1 MSEKSCLSHGSDEP
15 AKGCAPPSRYQA
27 MWLFAMFDLP
37 VKTRMQRKRYT
48 RFRKHLLK
56 EGFLGLQFSV
66 YARYFE
72 SEEASTACRRRVAA
86 QVPEDGRVRL
96 VHITDIQFAKMAVLF
111 GKKVEI
117 PESPPEQLLLF

>member
-1 MSEKSCLSHGSDEP
+1 
-15 AKGCAPPSRYQA
+15 

-37 VKTRMQRKRYT
+37 VRTKIERRRYA

-56 EGFLGLQFSV
+56 EGFLGLQYSV

-72 SEEASTACRRRVAA
+72 SEEASAACRRRVAER
-86 QVPEDGRVRL
+86 VPEDGRVRL
-96 VHITDIQFAKMAVLF
+96 VHITDIQFAKMAVFF
-111 GKKVEI
+111 GKRTEI

>member
-1 MSEKSCLSHGSDEP
+1 
-15 AKGCAPPSRYQA
+15 

-37 VKTRMQRKRYT
+37 VGTKIERRRYV

-56 EGFLGLQFSV
+56 EGFLGLQYSV

-72 SEEASTACRRRVAA
+72 SEEAAAACRRRVAVR
-86 QVPEDGRVRL
+86 VPEDGRVRL
-96 VHITDIQFAKMAVLF
+96 VHITDIQFAKMAVFF
-111 GKKVEI
+111 GKKTES